1 MKRERE
7 AVIVEKPHYRVL
19 GAQYVCCDAVIRE
32 LCSRANYVTCVDDLD
47 SVALLRAELKTR
59 FCNVVLK
66 TVANAPPAKRRRRR

>member
-1 MKRERE
+1 MY
-7 AVIVEKPHYRVL
+7 AVMQSLENFVVEQIMLHVL
-19 GAQYVCCDAVIRE
+19 M
-32 LCSRANYVTCVDDLD
+32 